1 MNVVTLK
8 PDIILFFIQ
17 KAGKKETVVIDDSD
31 IVILFGYV
39 ALQLEGTLAIKWK
52 DEVMS

>member
-1 MNVVTLK
+1 M
-8 PDIILFFIQ
+8 
-17 KAGKKETVVIDDSD
+17 ETAAIDDSD

-52 DEVMS
+52 DEVMSLRDLSIMMLLEYESIAHPQ